1 MNSASPFHGL
11 TSEPCVCRVCCCC
24 SSWPSREG
32 GWDKNVTLLNTD
44 LLLHAEASDEMLI
57 FLPLLLFRAS
67 KHTHPS
73 YECLFPIYY
82 RSIQDAGKNAVSVK
96 SMVECGATLFPLSGK
111 RPGTTSVQPEQ
122 QPIVH
127 SQSAF
132 FQWET
137 ADEKETQKNKKQR
150 RPPIV
155 GSATMLLHLQLSN
168 TKLLC
173 TTIRNSTHQGQF
185 HKGSVVSERGAT
197 LYSQLTRQKTPEE
210 QQGGERRGEA
220 VECLVSWLNT
230 FLLEKMQPTL
240 PARFKG
246 WAHPKRKK
254 SFIYSPGGFGEVMSS
269 VSGAS
274 TAQQLNS
281 MAAFS

>member
-1 MNSASPFHGL
+1 MRCWYFFPCFCFAHPNTLIQAMNAFSPYITIAYKTRTRTPL
-11 TSEPCVCRVCCCC
+11 VLN
-24 SSWPSREG
+24 W
-32 GWDKNVTLLNTD
+32 WLNVAPHFFLL
-44 LLLHAEASDEMLI
+44 
-57 FLPLLLFRAS
+57 
-67 KHTHPS
+67 
-73 YECLFPIYY
+73 
-82 RSIQDAGKNAVSVK
+82 V
-96 SMVECGATLFPLSGK
+96 GK

-137 ADEKETQKNKKQR
+137 ADKKETQKNKKQR

-173 TTIRNSTHQGQF
+173 TTIRNGTHQGQF

-274 TAQQLNS
+274 TAQQHGSILLKSIYVYIRTNILT
-281 MAAFS
+281 FPEIR